1 MKKFIFISF
10 AMVMMACTIS
20 ATKQSTTTRTFNVD
34 GNFNAID
41 VAGAYEVTCCQDASK
56 AGTIEMEGP
65 ENILANTKVTL
76 KGQTLDIS
84 TKGYGSKNNNG
95 TTKVIL
101 YYTNEISD
109 IELSGACILNISNMG
124 NATDKAEIEVT
135 GASRIVIGQVCGTKA
150 DIEASGAS
158 NVEIA
163 SCEARTIEADASGAS
178 HISINGIACTI
189 FDGDASGAS
198 KIAAQGKAVNVKAEA
213 SGASNLD
220 LGDLECETVKADIPM
235 TCHLTYYGKATL
247 FNSSNNITPKY

>member
-20 ATKQSTTTRTFNVD
+20 AAKQSTTTRTFNVD

-65 ENILANTKVTL
+65 ENILANTKVAIKGRTL
-76 KGQTLDIS
+76 EIYTKGS
-84 TKGYGSKNNNG
+84 TKNNKG
-95 TTKVIL
+95 TTQVTLYYTKVI
-101 YYTNEISD
+101 TD
-109 IELSGACILNISNMG
+109 IELSGACILSISDMG
-124 NATDKAEIEVT
+124 SATDKAEIEVS
-135 GASRIVIGQVCGTKA
+135 GASHIEIGQVRGTKA

-158 NVEIA
+158 NVKIA
-163 SCEARTIEADASGAS
+163 GCEAQTIEAEASGAS
-178 HISINGIACTI
+178 HISIDGVSCT
-189 FDGDASGAS
+189 FFECDASGAS